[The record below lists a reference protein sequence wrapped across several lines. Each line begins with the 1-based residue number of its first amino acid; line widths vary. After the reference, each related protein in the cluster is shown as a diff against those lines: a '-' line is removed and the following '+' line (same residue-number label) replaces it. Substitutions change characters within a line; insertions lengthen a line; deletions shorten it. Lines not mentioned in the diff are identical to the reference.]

1 MNAIMVLHDVHAI
14 EWEKWQPK
22 ERAVLCFIRDV
33 NRIML
38 IHKKRG
44 LGKGKVNAPG
54 GRIEIGETTEM
65 AAVRETQEEIG
76 LTPSELQIR
85 GELYFIFTD
94 GYSLH
99 GTVYFA
105 NKYTGTPVE
114 TDEADPFWCDIDKI
128 PYDNMWADD
137 RLWLPL
143 ALDGRYFKGYFI
155 FDDDKMLSHRVVTSD
170 K

>member
-1 MNAIMVLHDVHAI
+1 MIRHDVHAI
-14 EWEKWQPK
+14 EWDKWQPK
-22 ERAVLCFIRDV
+22 ERAVLCFIRDSGRV
-33 NRIML
+33 ML

-44 LGKGKVNAPG
+44 LGKGKINAPG

-76 LTPSELQIR
+76 LTPSELEIR
-85 GELYFIFTD
+85 GELFFIFTD

-105 NKYTGTPVE
+105 NKFTGTPVE
-114 TDEADPFWCDIDKI
+114 TDEADPFWCEIDKI

-143 ALDGRYFKGYFI
+143 ALDRKFFKGYFI

-170 K
+170 M